1 MELWRENIKK
11 YFGENGKVYLW
22 EPKRESKLI
31 GNPEGLGIALLESN
45 LSNIPIVKKT
55 PNKRDF
61 ILVRERT
68 QNGDKWVLRK
78 IDYAYVSGQV

>member
-1 MELWRENIKK
+1 M
-11 YFGENGKVYLW
+11 
-22 EPKRESKLI
+22 
-31 GNPEGLGIALLESN
+31 ESN
-45 LSNIPIVKKT
+45 LSNVPIVKKT